1 VAKSGISGSVKTTEK
16 RETRLSP
23 PAMYQVLMHNDDYT
37 TMDFVVEVLEKVFRK
52 TVTEANQVML
62 NIHHKGHG
70 VCGLYPYEVAETKI
84 SQVHSLARKTGFPL
98 RCSLEKV

>member
-1 VAKSGISGSVKTTEK
+1 MAKGEVSGSIKTTEQQK
-16 RETRLSP
+16 SRLSP

-52 TVTEANQVML
+52 SVTEANQIML

-70 VCGLYPYEVAETKI
+70 VCGIYPFEIAETKI
-84 SQVHSLARKTGFPL
+84 SQVHSLARSTGFPL

>member
-1 VAKSGISGSVKTTEK
+1 MAKEGASGNVKTSEK
-16 RETRLSP
+16 QESRLSP
-23 PAMYQVLMHNDDYT
+23 PSMYQVLMHNDDYT

-52 TVTEANQVML
+52 SVTDANRIML

-70 VCGLYPYEVAETKI
+70 VCGIYPFEVAETKI
-84 SQVHSLARKTGFPL
+84 SQVHSLARSTGFPL

>member
-1 VAKSGISGSVKTTEK
+1 MAKDGVSGSTRTSEKQGVK
-16 RETRLSP
+16 LSP

-37 TMDFVVEVLEKVFRK
+37 TMDFVIEILEKIFRK
-52 TVTEANQVML
+52 SVTEANRIML
-62 NIHHKGHG
+62 NIHHKGLG
-70 VCGLYPYEVAETKI
+70 VCGVYPFEVAETKI

>member
-1 VAKSGISGSVKTTEK
+1 VAKDEVSGSIKTTELK
-16 RETRLSP
+16 KTRLAP
-23 PAMYQVLMHNDDYT
+23 PSMYQVLMHNDDYT

-52 TVTEANQVML
+52 SVTEANQIML

-70 VCGLYPYEVAETKI
+70 VCGIYPFEVAETKI
-84 SQVHSLARKTGFPL
+84 SQVHSLARNTGFPL

>member
-1 VAKSGISGSVKTTEK
+1 MPKDGVAGSIKTTELQK
-16 RETRLSP
+16 TRLSP
-23 PAMYQVLMHNDDYT
+23 PSMYQVLMHNDDYT

-52 TVTEANQVML
+52 SITEANQIML

-70 VCGLYPYEVAETKI
+70 VCGIYPFEVAETKI
-84 SQVHSLARKTGFPL
+84 SRVHSLARNTGFPL

>member
-1 VAKSGISGSVKTTEK
+1 MAKGEVSGSTRTTELHK
-16 RETRLSP
+16 ARLSP

-52 TVTEANQVML
+52 SVTEANQIML

-70 VCGLYPYEVAETKI
+70 VCGIYPFEIAETKI
-84 SQVHSLARKTGFPL
+84 SQVHSLARSTGFPL